1 MTGLHRTN
9 NKGSIPGFQLPF
21 FQNLPSKVAP
31 TSVHNFCNHFILKAF
46 LMSAKVTLNSQF
58 AQGIAT
64 NLASDGAPTK
74 QIVLPPGNGHLMAIQ
89 FQGREESLFVIPN
102 YFTSKPKYC
111 FLLAHVSL
119 LPIIIYPTKLMC
131 FTQEGVQQTLQSHIC
146 YYFAFL
152 QKYASSVEGSWKKR
166 HRSSYF
172 PPQSPLQRQSK
183 TLMTLRPKRKPQ
195 NISHKYVIYL
205 INVAQTVF
213 CQKIYPSGLYKL
225 FTD

>member
-1 MTGLHRTN
+1 MTGLHSTN

-31 TSVHNFCNHFILKAF
+31 TSVPNFCNHFILKAF

-119 LPIIIYPTKLMC
+119 LPIIIYPTITYLLLFRFSSEICKLCRGKLEKAVSLVVFSSPISASETVKDPDDVEAQEVTAEYIAQVCNIPNKCCTNC
-131 FTQEGVQQTLQSHIC
+131 FLSENLSKWTVQTL
-146 YYFAFL
+146 Y
-152 QKYASSVEGSWKKR
+152 
-166 HRSSYF
+166 
-172 PPQSPLQRQSK
+172 
-183 TLMTLRPKRKPQ
+183 
-195 NISHKYVIYL
+195 
-205 INVAQTVF
+205 
-213 CQKIYPSGLYKL
+213 
-225 FTD
+225 

>member
-1 MTGLHRTN
+1 
-9 NKGSIPGFQLPF
+9 
-21 FQNLPSKVAP
+21 
-31 TSVHNFCNHFILKAF
+31 
-46 LMSAKVTLNSQF
+46 MSAKVTLNSQF

-64 NLASDGAPTK
+64 NLASDGALTK

-131 FTQEGVQQTLQSHIC
+131 FTQEGVQQTLQSHNC

-183 TLMTLRPKRKPQ
+183 ALMTLRPKRWPQ
-195 NISHKYVIYL
+195 NISHKYVIHL
-205 INVAQTVF
+205 VNVKWYMKWCTNCFLWENLSKWTVQTLYWLVLDNNNLF
-213 CQKIYPSGLYKL
+213 FIICQKKKVIRFYSKNKRSLPWSS
-225 FTD
+225 

>member
-9 NKGSIPGFQLPF
+9 TIGFIPGFQFPF

-31 TSVHNFCNHFILKAF
+31 TSLPNFCNHFILKAF
-46 LMSAKVTLNSQF
+46 LMSAKVPLNSQF

-102 YFTSKPKYC
+102 KFNFTSKPKYC

-119 LPIIIYPTKLMC
+119 LPIIIYRTKLMC
-131 FTQEGVQQTLQSHIC
+131 FTQEGV
-146 YYFAFL
+146 
-152 QKYASSVEGSWKKR
+152 
-166 HRSSYF
+166 
-172 PPQSPLQRQSK
+172 
-183 TLMTLRPKRKPQ
+183 
-195 NISHKYVIYL
+195 
-205 INVAQTVF
+205 
-213 CQKIYPSGLYKL
+213 
-225 FTD
+225 